1 MDVFVQLFEW
11 QNMIIL
17 LIGMLIGIIV
27 GALPGLTPTM
37 GVALMIPFTFTLG
50 PTQGLII
57 LGSIFCGSVYGGSIP
72 AILFN
77 VPGAPASVAT
87 TFDGYPMTKNGQA
100 RKALEISTISS
111 VVGGLFG
118 MLLLFFFAPVFANFS
133 LEFGPAENLWIALFG
148 LTVIAAISDGS
159 VTKNLIGGCIGILLA
174 CVGIHTITGTPRF
187 SFGMES
193 FVGGFNIVA
202 VLIGL
207 FAFPQALNIL
217 QELKYSKDQANK
229 GYTFQGS
236 SIKSSFKTIFTKP
249 KSLIIGSGLGT
260 FVGMIPGAGGNIAS
274 ILAYN
279 ETKRFSKNKAS
290 FGKGDPRG
298 IITSESANN
307 GMIGGALIPL
317 LTLGIPGSPTAAI
330 FLGGL
335 LIHGIWPGRSLF
347 VDHADTANLF
357 MLSMIV
363 AQFALLIIGLL
374 LVKYFVKLSYIPS
387 YIMAPV
393 IVSFSIIG
401 AYTMQNSVFDVY
413 TVVAIGFIMFLLQK
427 AKFSAAPIALG
438 FILGPIAEEGLLQGI
453 QVGQAQGA
461 AWSYFFSGGW
471 NIGLSL
477 LVAITIL
484 ASIFQAWKQRK
495 PKSERT
501 SIRHVRFLSGPA
513 VIWLGI
519 IFLLAGGFYWMT
531 GLPPQ
536 QKWFPICAMGILIL
550 LAIIEYGKALIQPDA
565 RMSWKWNNRAVY
577 GLIAIVCI
585 VSVALAWIGFYTQ
598 VFLLLASVATFTKW
612 KKWIDVSWFRVLSV
626 SVIFTAVMYVV
637 FTVIVKVPLPYAVSL
652 F

>member
-1 MDVFVQLFEW
+1 MEVIFQLLEW
-11 QNMIIL
+11 QNIL
-17 LIGMLIGIIV
+17 VLVVGMLIGIVV

-87 TFDGYPMTKNGQA
+87 TFDGYPMTRNGQA
-100 RKALEISTISS
+100 RKALELSTISS

-118 MLLLFFFAPVFANFS
+118 MLLLLFFAPVFAQFS

-159 VTKNLIGGCIGILLA
+159 VTKNLIGGCIGVLLA
-174 CVGIHTITGTPRF
+174 CVGIHSITGTPRF
-187 SFGMES
+187 TFGMES

-207 FAFPQALNIL
+207 FAFPQAINIL
-217 QELKYSKDQANK
+217 EGLKNSNSNNKNTYS
-229 GYTFQGS
+229 FEPS
-236 SIKSSFKTIFTKP
+236 SIVASFKTIYRKP
-249 KSLIIGSGLGT
+249 KSLLIGSGLGM

-279 ETKRFSKNKAS
+279 ETKRFSKDKAS

-307 GMIGGALIPL
+307 AMIGGALIPL

-347 VDHADTANLF
+347 VEHADTANLF
-357 MLSMIV
+357 MLSMVV
-363 AQFALLIIGLL
+363 AQIALLVIGLAL
-374 LVKYFVKLSYIPS
+374 IRYFVKLSSIPA

-393 IVSFSIIG
+393 ILSFSIIG

-413 TVVAIGFIMFLLQK
+413 TVVGLGIVMYLLQK
-427 AKFSAAPIALG
+427 ANFSAAPIALG

-453 QVGQAQGA
+453 QVGKAEGSV
-461 AWSYFFSGGW
+461 WTYFFTGGW
-471 NIGLSL
+471 NIALSM
-477 LVAITIL
+477 LVVITIL
-484 ASIFQAWKQRK
+484 ASIYQAWKQRK
-495 PKSERT
+495 PKSEYAQRNH
-501 SIRHVRFLSGPA
+501 IRFFSVPA
-513 VIWLGI
+513 MVWLGI
-519 IFLLAGGFYWMT
+519 VILCAISMYWMI

-536 QKWFPICAMGILIL
+536 QKWFPLFTMLAFVIL
-550 LAIIEYGKALIQPDA
+550 AVIEYGKALYQPNTDIS
-565 RMSWKWNNRAVY
+565 SWKPSSIWF
-577 GLIAIVCI
+577 LIVLVCI
-585 VSVALAWIGFYTQ
+585 LSSGLVWIGFYSQ
-598 VFLLLASVATFTKW
+598 VFLLLMSVASFAKW
-612 KKWIDVSWFRVLSV
+612 KRWIEVSWLRISSISILFTAAMYA
-626 SVIFTAVMYVV
+626 IFTVV
-637 FTVIVKVPLPYAVSL
+637 IKVPLPYAISL